1 MEYLGISAIKNA
13 YANKI
18 RNEQKEKAEKIIASS
33 INTPVF
39 SPQYLHGEDQIPVS
53 DVNDFLTDIT
63 IDLEAIDQEIAS
75 SASRYESLL
84 NNINQRLS
92 AIDEVLSAEEER
104 IMDLNAICGNYA
116 NFNRIISYTGK
127 DVEGSVSTVN
137 GKIFTAQ
144 ATQIDSINFEI
155 ANVEGNGYEGN
166 KYVLNKDNSFL
177 KETSPTSNRDMM
189 IDGNELTSYEYS
201 RLSIT
206 DRKNGSLPD
215 DFNSDNEDVKCA
227 ITLKSD
233 APFSML
239 NLNCTGKITIED
251 VCYSDD
257 ELIYT
262 SALSKPMVL
271 NDPSTKYN
279 DMSVFDGTNI
289 VCFPSTCNIKM
300 ILSSSEITGDSIGY
314 EKIETIGESSTK
326 SVIKLDNAYRKK
338 IEVKELTAAA
348 GEYSTGIL
356 TISNII
362 TSPANSIAIFA
373 NEYIPSFVSNNKD
386 FITYKLTVNEKEY
399 DVVPINSNKKGVKV
413 IRFGASPLNNEYEK
427 NISET
432 IKQASLKIEI
442 KACDSGSSTPFLSN
456 LKICLG

>member
-39 SPQYLHGEDQIPVS
+39 SPQYLHGEDQIPVY

-84 NNINQRLS
+84 NNVNQRLS
-92 AIDEVLSAEEER
+92 AIDEILSAEEER

-166 KYVLNKDNSFL
+166 EYVLNKDNSFL

-189 IDGNELTSYEYS
+189 IDG
-201 RLSIT
+201 
-206 DRKNGSLPD
+206 K
-215 DFNSDNEDVKCA
+215 A
-227 ITLKSD
+227 
-233 APFSML
+233 
-239 NLNCTGKITIED
+239 
-251 VCYSDD
+251 
-257 ELIYT
+257 
-262 SALSKPMVL
+262 
-271 NDPSTKYN
+271 
-279 DMSVFDGTNI
+279 
-289 VCFPSTCNIKM
+289 
-300 ILSSSEITGDSIGY
+300 
-314 EKIETIGESSTK
+314 
-326 SVIKLDNAYRKK
+326 
-338 IEVKELTAAA
+338 LTA
-348 GEYSTGIL
+348 
-356 TISNII
+356 
-362 TSPANSIAIFA
+362 
-373 NEYIPSFVSNNKD
+373 
-386 FITYKLTVNEKEY
+386 
-399 DVVPINSNKKGVKV
+399 
-413 IRFGASPLNNEYEK
+413 YE
-427 NISET
+427 
-432 IKQASLKIEI
+432 
-442 KACDSGSSTPFLSN
+442 
-456 LKICLG
+456 